1 MGCGGRSSVKIATGI
16 GTRPIKT
23 GRDLGGRY
31 RRAVVG
37 NTTQQLRQL
46 RHIGRD
52 PSCLILRQQLRRWV
66 PLTVL
71 TNLFVRN

>member
-1 MGCGGRSSVKIATGI
+1 MGSGGRSSVKIATGI

-31 RRAVVG
+31 RRAVLG

-46 RHIGRD
+46 RYVGRD
-52 PSCLILRQQLRRWV
+52 PPASSLGRALARSGLLSHRW
-66 PLTVL
+66 
-71 TNLFVRN
+71 RS